1 METHSPTQGRDL
13 PIDMGGEIRYDDLK
27 KRGSSLIHELT
38 IEVADHPISLEMEG
52 DAFLDSIREVYHQF
66 FSDKD
71 AECRLRVYPDNSL
84 TVEDESSV
92 GLTFSNGG
100 FRVIEDYFMGSV
112 DLTRNEGE
120 LRINPIWF
128 IRSLATFVR
137 NLFTLL
143 LVLEDNGL
151 VLHALGV
158 LKQGEV
164 YVFLGPSGS
173 GKTTVAQ
180 LSPEYVVLSD
190 DIVFIKPFG
199 GSYAVFPTPCWGD
212 MQRGDRENRGYPLK
226 GMFKL
231 VKNSQVYLKPY
242 GLAQGISEV
251 FTVPHIPCNF
261 LPFADLLSRYQ
272 GLLMQV
278 PCFEM
283 HFTRDGR
290 FWKAVEGEF
299 PGNVRREV

>member
-1 METHSPTQGRDL
+1 M
-13 PIDMGGEIRYDDLK
+13 ID
-27 KRGSSLIHELT
+27 ELT
-38 IEVADHPISLEMEG
+38 IEVAEHPISLEVEG
-52 DAFLDSIREVYHQF
+52 EAFLHSIREVYHRF
-66 FSDKD
+66 LSDKHP
-71 AECRLRVYPDNSL
+71 ECRLRVYPDNSL

-92 GLTFSNGG
+92 GLTFTNGG
-100 FRVIEDYFMGSV
+100 FMIVEDYLVGSV
-112 DLTRNEGE
+112 DLTRTEGE

-128 IRSLATFVR
+128 IPSLATFVR
-137 NLFTLL
+137 NLFTLI
-143 LVLEDNGL
+143 LVLKDNGL

-212 MQRGDRENRGYPLK
+212 TQRGDRENRGYPLK
-226 GMFKL
+226 MIFKL
-231 VKNSQVYLKPY
+231 VKDREVYLKPY
-242 GLAQGISEV
+242 GLTQGISEV
-251 FTVPHIPCNF
+251 FTVPHIPGNS
-261 LPFADLLSRYQ
+261 LPFGDLLNRYLA
-272 GLLMQV
+272 LLTEV

-283 HFTRDGR
+283 HFAKDGR
-290 FWKAVEGEF
+290 FWEAIEDGC
-299 PGNVRREV
+299 PGKF